1 MKIVVPN
8 QHGAWAMLLIPCILG
23 AVASSFR
30 LIHIP
35 LFIGWFFLYLATY
48 PLIMVIKGKQ
58 VSFYFNWA
66 IGYFFIS
73 FVFLAPVMIAEW
85 RLIYFGLAMIPLFLL
100 NIYFVKRKN
109 ERAFTND
116 IVAIG
121 VFCIGGL
128 ASFYIGKGALTSEGW
143 SVALLV
149 FLFFLGSTFFV
160 KSMIREKKNKRFRW
174 YSWGYHFIAI
184 LLIFTLKDSWLWILP
199 FVPSLIR
206 AISLYNKKLTIMQL
220 GIIEIL
226 NSVIFLVVTSML
238 FL

>member
-8 QHGAWAMLLIPCILG
+8 QHGAWAMILIPYILG
-23 AVASSFR
+23 VAASSFR

-58 VSFYFNWA
+58 VSFYFKWA
-66 IGYFFIS
+66 VGYFFIS
-73 FVFLAPVMIAEW
+73 FVFLALVMFVEW
-85 RLIYFGLAMIPLFLL
+85 RLIYFGLAMIPFFLL

-160 KSMIREKKNKRFRW
+160 KSMIREKKNRRFRW
-174 YSWGYHFIAI
+174 YSWGYHLIVL

-206 AISLYNKKLTIMQL
+206 AISLHNKKLTIMQL
-220 GIIEIL
+220 GIIEIF
-226 NSVIFLVVTSML
+226 NSVTFLVATSFL

>member
-1 MKIVVPN
+1 MKIIVPK
-8 QHGAWAMLLIPCILG
+8 QHGAWAMLLIPYILG
-23 AVASSFR
+23 VVASSFR

-66 IGYFFIS
+66 VGYFFIS
-73 FVFLAPVMIAEW
+73 FVFLGLVMFAEW
-85 RLIYFGLAMIPLFLL
+85 RLIYFGLAMIPFFLL

-116 IVAIG
+116 IVAIS

-128 ASFYIGKGALTSEGW
+128 ASFYIGKGVLTSEGW

-174 YSWGYHFIAI
+174 YSWGYHLIVL

-199 FVPSLIR
+199 FFPSLIR
-206 AISLYNKKLTIMQL
+206 AISLHNKKLTIMQL
-220 GIIEIL
+220 GIIEII
-226 NSVIFLVVTSML
+226 NSVIFLVVTSFL